1 MLQLSLTPGD
11 QAIDDRGRVSF
22 INGFQFEGV
31 KRFYIV
37 ENHRAGFVRAWHGHR
52 REAKSITCVA
62 GAAVVGAVP
71 IDDWEHPNAALTP
84 QRFVLSAGKPAILH
98 IPPGYA
104 NGFMSLTP
112 DTRLL
117 IFSTST
123 VEESRDDDF
132 RWYGR
137 YWDCWQ
143 VEER

>member
-1 MLQLSLTPGD
+1 MTLPSLLPGD

-52 REAKSITCVA
+52 REAKYITCIA

-71 IDDWEHPNAALTP
+71 IDDWENPNAALAP
-84 QRFVLSAGKPAILH
+84 QRFVLSAGKPAILQ

-132 RWYGR
+132 RWDAR